1 MPSLNREFLSLL
13 QDDYTKYPC
22 FIETGTNEGCTIFSM
37 EPYFSTLHTI
47 EISESYHNRTKS
59 LYNGSKI
66 NFIKGDSS
74 VVFNSLLPNI
84 SDKCIFFLD
93 GHWSSG
99 DTGRGPV
106 DCPLIEEITSIHE
119 LYKHEAIIVIDDF
132 RLFGLGLDPSSG
144 IIGEDWSNISK
155 DKLLDIIKS
164 RTTNIYHLGSE
175 YAANDRLIIH
185 IQAK

>member
-1 MPSLNREFLSLL
+1 MPALNRAFLSLL

-22 FIETGTNEGCTIFSM
+22 FIETGTYVGDTIFSM

-47 EISESYHNRTKS
+47 EISDLHYNQTKNR
-59 LYNGSKI
+59 YYGSKI

-99 DTGRGPV
+99 NTGRGDV
-106 DCPLIEEITSIHE
+106 DCPLVEEITSIHE

-132 RLFGLGLDPSSG
+132 RCFGLDSSSG
-144 IIGEDWSNISK
+144 IIGGDWSNISK

-164 RTTNIYHLGSE
+164 RTTNIYHLDSE
-175 YAANDRLIIH
+175 CAPNDRLIIH
-185 IQAK
+185 IKAK